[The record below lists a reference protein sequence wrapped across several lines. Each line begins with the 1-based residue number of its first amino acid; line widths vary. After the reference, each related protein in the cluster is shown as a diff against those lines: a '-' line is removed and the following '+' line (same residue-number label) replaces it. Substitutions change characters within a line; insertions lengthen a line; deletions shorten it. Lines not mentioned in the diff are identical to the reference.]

1 MPVESAREMRF
12 QRDICGICGSFLFFF
27 YEGLYEVLI
36 ILEGKSFFIVSR
48 RLFLFSLFDFVY

>member
-12 QRDICGICGSFLFFF
+12 QRDFCGICGSFLFFF

>member
-27 YEGLYEVLI
+27 YEVLI